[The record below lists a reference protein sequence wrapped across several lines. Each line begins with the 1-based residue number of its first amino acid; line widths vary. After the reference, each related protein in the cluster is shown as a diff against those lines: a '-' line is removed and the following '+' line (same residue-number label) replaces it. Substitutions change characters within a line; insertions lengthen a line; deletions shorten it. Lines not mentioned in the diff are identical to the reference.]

1 MRYQVLRSRKTGK
14 DKAKLC
20 VTLELV
26 EVVDELLDSASL
38 PRNAADQSARQT
50 YFNRDLTKQEAQ
62 DDYNILCLAKK
73 KALQSSTETTSNL
86 NPRASF
92 PI

>member
-14 DKAKLC
+14 DKAKLR

-50 YFNRDLTKQEAQ
+50 YFNRDLTKQ
-62 DDYNILCLAKK
+62 
-73 KALQSSTETTSNL
+73 
-86 NPRASF
+86 
-92 PI
+92 